1 MCLLASGWPE
11 LQPLSWL
18 VVAGS
23 GGQQMKP
30 AALVLLDCRHTMALL
45 SLVGRQAQELEMD
58 QAFNT
63 LSGSAR
69 LQGTGDCFDSDDF

>member
-1 MCLLASGWPE
+1 
-11 LQPLSWL
+11 
-18 VVAGS
+18 
-23 GGQQMKP
+23 MKP

>member
-1 MCLLASGWPE
+1 MLTGLWLASAWI
-11 LQPLSWL
+11 SWI

-23 GGQQMKP
+23 SGQQMKP

-45 SLVGRQAQELEMD
+45 SLVGRQTQGLDMD

-69 LQGTGDCFDSDDF
+69 LQGTGDSFDSDDS